1 VKGKPAEK
9 HQPDGATPASIR
21 AQVSGPPRRL
31 YSRSG

>member
-31 YSRSG
+31 YSRSD